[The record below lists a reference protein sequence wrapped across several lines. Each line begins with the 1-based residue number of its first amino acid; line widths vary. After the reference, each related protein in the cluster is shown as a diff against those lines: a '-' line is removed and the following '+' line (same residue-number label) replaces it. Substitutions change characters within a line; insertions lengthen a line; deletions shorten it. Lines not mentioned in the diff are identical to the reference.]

1 LSGKFS
7 KAVGVEICPDLA
19 AKAIEGIGRL
29 REELEKY
36 GSGVARCEISV
47 SQGDMF
53 DQDLSQFD
61 FIFVHATT
69 LHDTTLGMLKAKLSR
84 EMNVGARL
92 AIVSKL
98 CDDIENF
105 EPLRS
110 IPGGIG
116 WKPILQVDE
125 KWQLD
130 CYLYEKTKELD

>member
-1 LSGKFS
+1 MSGKFA
-7 KAVGVEICPDLA
+7 KADGVEICPDLA
-19 AKAIEGIGRL
+19 AKAIEGIARL
-29 REELEKY
+29 REKLEKY
-36 GSGVARCEISV
+36 SDSSHACEISV
-47 SQGDMF
+47 SQGDVF

-69 LHDTTLGMLKAKLSR
+69 FHDTTLGMLKAKLSR
-84 EMNVGARL
+84 EMKVGARL

-98 CDDIENF
+98 CDDIVNF
-105 EPLRS
+105 KPLQS

-116 WKPILQVDE
+116 WKPISQVDE

>member
-1 LSGKFS
+1 MSGKFA
-7 KAVGVEICPDLA
+7 KADGVEICPDLA
-19 AKAIEGIGRL
+19 AKAIEGIARL
-29 REELEKY
+29 REKLEKY
-36 GSGVARCEISV
+36 SDTSHACEISV
-47 SQGDMF
+47 SQGDVF

-69 LHDTTLGMLKAKLSR
+69 FHDTTVGMLKAKLSR
-84 EMNVGARL
+84 EMKVGARL

-98 CDDIENF
+98 CDDIVNF
-105 EPLRS
+105 KPLQS

-116 WKPILQVDE
+116 WKPISQVDE